1 MTVTLQFANAV
12 RRLGRDGMNV
22 GEIAATLG
30 RPESDVM
37 ETLRMLGLPLPGEFG
52 RIRYPTKSAPR
63 SGRSFRSECKT
74 ASGRKV
80 DPMADAPAWDIAPS
94 IAPDRRAKLLTAQ
107 PFEGILARILA
118 GANLDKAESEWEP
131 ARFGD
136 IVGARRFR
144 MFVVS
149 DDLDALDYFFNGRS
163 GYRGAYALSE
173 EAGNEANR
181 IAVAA
186 IRPFAMRTLPAVSAP
201 KGTNADGVFDL
212 CGAKVWIDQRDDTR
226 LKSALDG
233 NRFAPEVLVG
243 PWQAAAERKECVVV
257 RGKTRYKANAGV
269 LAPTVRRLAFRGAW
283 ILRGNVV
290 PDSDKAERS
299 LHLHRYGFA

>member
-1 MTVTLQFANAV
+1 
-12 RRLGRDGMNV
+12 
-22 GEIAATLG
+22 
-30 RPESDVM
+30 
-37 ETLRMLGLPLPGEFG
+37 
-52 RIRYPTKSAPR
+52 
-63 SGRSFRSECKT
+63 
-74 ASGRKV
+74 
-80 DPMADAPAWDIAPS
+80 MADAPAWDIAPS

-136 IVGARRFR
+136 IVGAELPPGIALAVEPDGRVVGGFRVQGPFR

-201 KGTNADGVFDL
+201 KGTNADGVFEEL
-212 CGAKVWIDQRDDTR
+212 TEAAVRHFIMHTFSGIRQHLIGGANNPKAIVNNTR
-226 LKSALDG
+226 E
-233 NRFAPEVLVG
+233 NPR
-243 PWQAAAERKECVVV
+243 
-257 RGKTRYKANAGV
+257 TNANTSGAGSV
-269 LAPTVRRLAFRGAW
+269 TPCR
-283 ILRGNVV
+283 
-290 PDSDKAERS
+290 
-299 LHLHRYGFA
+299 